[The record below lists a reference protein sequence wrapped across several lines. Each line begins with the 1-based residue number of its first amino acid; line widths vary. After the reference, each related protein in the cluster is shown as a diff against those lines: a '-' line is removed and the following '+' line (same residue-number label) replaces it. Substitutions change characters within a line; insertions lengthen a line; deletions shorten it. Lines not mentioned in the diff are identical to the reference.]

1 MTAPATDP
9 VPVTSPAATDVSTP
23 DAATTP
29 VTRFGSLGGD
39 RPSRAGWALFAL
51 AVGGFAIGT
60 TEFASMGLL
69 PQIAAGV
76 RVSIP
81 TAGHLISA
89 YALGVVVGAPSI
101 AAVAARVP
109 RRRLLLV
116 LMLVFLVGNAAS
128 ALATSYG
135 FLLVA
140 RFVSGLPHGAYF
152 GVASLVAA
160 ALVRPDRRASAVAR
174 VMLGLTVSNIVGVPV
189 ATWAGQHLGWPALY
203 LAVAVL
209 ALLCLVAVRTFVPPI
224 HVGGPGAEVSVRSE
238 LSALARPQVW
248 FALVTGMV
256 SFGGMFAT
264 YSYISPTV
272 MTLAGLSEGGVVWI
286 LATFGVGSTVGT
298 LVGGRLAD
306 RALVPTLLGGL
317 VTIAVVL
324 AVFGVLATTPVGA
337 FAAVF
342 LLGASG
348 SLMLPALQTRLMD
361 VAAGGQ
367 SLAASLNHATLNVA
381 NALGAWLGGV
391 VLAAGYSY
399 AWPSRVSVVLPVLG
413 IIVFSVG
420 LALQRASAASP
431 SSASVPLRRD

>member
-1 MTAPATDP
+1 MTATAPAAP
-9 VPVTSPAATDVSTP
+9 IQIAP
-23 DAATTP
+23 
-29 VTRFGSLGGD
+29 LGGD
-39 RPSRAGWALFAL
+39 RPTRTSLALLAL

-76 RVSIP
+76 DVAIP

-89 YALGVVVGAPSI
+89 YALGVVVGAPLI
-101 AAVAARVP
+101 AAVAARMP
-109 RRRLLLV
+109 RRRLLLL
-116 LMLVFLVGNAAS
+116 LMVVFLVGNAAS
-128 ALATSYG
+128 AFATSFG

-160 ALVRPDRRASAVAR
+160 ALVPENRRASAVAR
-174 VMLGLTVSNIVGVPV
+174 VMLGLTVSNIVGVPL

-209 ALLCLVAVRTFVPPI
+209 ALLCLVAVRTWVPPI
-224 HVGGPGAEVSVRSE
+224 QIRGADGAASVRGE
-238 LSALARPQVW
+238 LSALGRPQVW

-272 MTLAGLSEGGVVWI
+272 TTLSGLSENGVVWI

-306 RALVPTLLGGL
+306 RALVPTLFGGL
-317 VTIAVVL
+317 AAIFVAL
-324 AVFGVLATTPVGA
+324 ASFGVLATTPVGA
-337 FAAVF
+337 FAAV
-342 LLGASG
+342 LALGASG

-367 SLAASLNHATLNVA
+367 SLAAALNHATLNVA

-399 AWPSRVSVVLPVLG
+399 AWPSRVSAVLPLLGIVVL
-413 IIVFSVG
+413 SVG
-420 LALQRASAASP
+420 LAVQRREPLTGESRPVRSG
-431 SSASVPLRRD
+431 VPLRRG

>member
-1 MTAPATDP
+1 MTAAAPATEP
-9 VPVTSPAATDVSTP
+9 SASESQSTA
-23 DAATTP
+23 DS
-29 VTRFGSLGGD
+29 TRFDSLGAD
-39 RPSRAGWALFAL
+39 RPTRASWALFAL

-89 YALGVVVGAPSI
+89 YALGVVVGAPLI
-101 AAVAARVP
+101 ATVAARVP
-109 RRRLLLV
+109 RRQLLLI
-116 LMLVFLVGNAAS
+116 LMLVFLLGNAAS
-128 ALATSYG
+128 AFATSFG

-160 ALVRPDRRASAVAR
+160 ALVPANRRASAVAR

-209 ALLCLVAVRTFVPPI
+209 ALLCLAAVGAFVPPVRI
-224 HVGGPGAEVSVRSE
+224 AGADATVRSE

-272 MTLAGLSEGGVVWI
+272 MTLAGLGEGGVVWI
-286 LATFGVGSTVGT
+286 LATFGIGSTVGT
-298 LVGGRLAD
+298 LLGGRLAD
-306 RALVPTLLGGL
+306 RALVPTLIGGL
-317 VTIAVVL
+317 VAIAVVL
-324 AVFGVLATTPVGA
+324 AAFGVLATTSVGA
-337 FAAVF
+337 FVAVF

-367 SLAASLNHATLNVA
+367 SLAAALNHATLNVA
-381 NALGAWLGGV
+381 NALGAWLGGA

-399 AWPSRVSVVLPVLG
+399 AWPSRVSVVLPLLG
-413 IIVFSVG
+413 LVVFGVG
-420 LALQRASAASP
+420 LALQRRERRTAST
-431 SSASVPLRRD
+431 VG

>member
-1 MTAPATDP
+1 MTTTAPTPAPTPAEAP
-9 VPVTSPAATDVSTP
+9 VEASAPAPAGPPTQ
-23 DAATTP
+23 DAL
-29 VTRFGSLGGD
+29 RFGSLGGD
-39 RPSRAGWALFAL
+39 RPVRAGWALFAL

-76 RVSIP
+76 GVSIP
-81 TAGHLISA
+81 TGGHLVSA
-89 YALGVVVGAPSI
+89 YALGVVVGAPLI
-101 AAVAARVP
+101 AAFAARMG
-109 RRRLLLV
+109 RRRLLLL
-116 LMLVFLVGNAAS
+116 LMAVFALGNAAS
-128 ALATSYG
+128 AAASSFG
-135 FLLVA
+135 FLLLA

-160 ALVRPDRRASAVAR
+160 ALVTPDRRATAVAR
-174 VMLGLTVSNIVGVPV
+174 VMLGLTISNVVGVPV

-203 LAVAVL
+203 VAVAVL
-209 ALLCLVAVRTFVPPI
+209 AVLCLVSVLTFVPPVR
-224 HVGGPGAEVSVRSE
+224 VGPAGTTASVRGE

-264 YSYISPTV
+264 YSYIAPTV
-272 MTLAGLSEGGVVWI
+272 ESLAGLSEGGVVWV
-286 LATFGVGSTVGT
+286 LAMFGIGSTVGT
-298 LVGGRLAD
+298 LLGGRLAD
-306 RALVPTLLGGL
+306 RALIPTLFGGL
-317 VTIAVVL
+317 VAIGVVL

-337 FAAVF
+337 FVAVF
-342 LLGASG
+342 LLGGSG

-367 SLAASLNHATLNVA
+367 SLAAALNHATLNIA
-381 NALGAWLGGV
+381 NALGAWLGGT

-413 IIVFSVG
+413 ILVLATG
-420 LALQRASAASP
+420 LAVQRRSATPP
-431 SSASVPLRRD
+431 S

>member
-1 MTAPATDP
+1 MTAPAT
-9 VPVTSPAATDVSTP
+9 TP
-23 DAATTP
+23 SAEPSAQTGS
-29 VTRFGSLGGD
+29 TRFDSLGAD
-39 RPSRAGWALFAL
+39 RPTRPSWALFAL

-76 RVSIP
+76 GVSIP

-89 YALGVVVGAPSI
+89 YALGVVVGAPLI
-101 AAVAARVP
+101 AAVAARMP
-109 RRRLLLV
+109 RRQLLLV

-128 ALATSYG
+128 AFATSFG

-152 GVASLVAA
+152 GVASVVAA
-160 ALVRPDRRASAVAR
+160 ALVQPNRRASAVAR
-174 VMLGLTVSNIVGVPV
+174 VMLGLTVSNIVGVPL

-203 LAVAVL
+203 IAVAVL
-209 ALLCLVAVRTFVPPI
+209 AFGCLVAVSTWVPPVRI
-224 HVGGPGAEVSVRSE
+224 GDGNATVRSE

-264 YSYISPTV
+264 YAYISPTV
-272 MTLAGLSEGGVVWI
+272 MTLAGLSETGVVWV
-286 LATFGVGSTVGT
+286 LAAFGIGSTVGT
-298 LVGGRLAD
+298 LLGGRLAD
-306 RALVPTLLGGL
+306 RALVPALFAGL
-317 VTIAVVL
+317 VSIGVVL
-324 AVFGVLATTPVGA
+324 AVFGFLATTPVGA
-337 FAAVF
+337 FLAVF

-348 SLMLPALQTRLMD
+348 SFMMPALQTRLMD

-367 SLAASLNHATLNVA
+367 SLAAALMHSTLNIA
-381 NALGAWLGGV
+381 NAVGAWLGGV

-399 AWPSRVSVVLPVLG
+399 AWPSRISTVLPVLG
-413 IIVFSVG
+413 IIVFAIG
-420 LALQRASAASP
+420 LAVQKRAKARERSLS
-431 SSASVPLRRD
+431 

>member
-1 MTAPATDP
+1 MTAPA
-9 VPVTSPAATDVSTP
+9 AAPSG
-23 DAATTP
+23 TTP
-29 VTRFGSLGGD
+29 TQPTSTTRFGSLGGD
-39 RPSRAGWALFAL
+39 RPTRPSWALFAL

-76 RVSIP
+76 GVTIP

-89 YALGVVVGAPSI
+89 YALGVVVGAPLI

-109 RRRLLLV
+109 RRQLLLV

-128 ALATSYG
+128 AFATSFG

-152 GVASLVAA
+152 GVASVVAA
-160 ALVRPDRRASAVAR
+160 ALVPANRRASAVAR
-174 VMLGLTVSNIVGVPV
+174 VMLGLTISNIVGVPL
-189 ATWAGQHLGWPALY
+189 ATWAGQHLGWAALY
-203 LAVAVL
+203 VAVAVL
-209 ALLCLVAVRTFVPPI
+209 AFFCLVAVSTWVPPVR
-224 HVGGPGAEVSVRSE
+224 VGGGPASVRSE

-264 YSYISPTV
+264 YSYIAPTV

-286 LATFGVGSTVGT
+286 LAAFGVGSTVGT
-298 LVGGRLAD
+298 LLGGRLAD
-306 RALVPTLLGGL
+306 RALVPALLGGL
-317 VTIAVVL
+317 VGIGVVL
-324 AVFGVLATTPVGA
+324 AAFGFLATTPVGA
-337 FAAVF
+337 FVAVF

-348 SLMLPALQTRLMD
+348 SFMMPALQTRLMD

-367 SLAASLNHATLNVA
+367 SLAAALMHSTLNVA
-381 NALGAWLGGV
+381 NAVGAWLGGA

-399 AWPSRVSVVLPVLG
+399 AWPSRISVVLPVFG
-413 IIVFSVG
+413 IIIFCVG
-420 LALQRASAASP
+420 LAVQRREKARAELLA
-431 SSASVPLRRD
+431 V

>member
-1 MTAPATDP
+1 MTAPATAP
-9 VPVTSPAATDVSTP
+9 SGAPSAQPTST
-23 DAATTP
+23 
-29 VTRFGSLGGD
+29 TRFDSLGAD
-39 RPSRAGWALFAL
+39 RPTRPSWALFAL

-76 RVSIP
+76 GVSIP

-89 YALGVVVGAPSI
+89 YALGVVVGAPLI

-109 RRRLLLV
+109 RRQLLLV
-116 LMLVFLVGNAAS
+116 LMLVFLIGNAAS
-128 ALATSYG
+128 ALAGSFG

-152 GVASLVAA
+152 GVASVVAA
-160 ALVRPDRRASAVAR
+160 ALVAPNRRASAVAR
-174 VMLGLTVSNIVGVPV
+174 VMLGLTISNIVGVPL

-209 ALLCLVAVRTFVPPI
+209 AFLCLVAVTTWVPPVRI
-224 HVGGPGAEVSVRSE
+224 GGGPASVRSE

-264 YSYISPTV
+264 YSYIAPTV

-286 LATFGVGSTVGT
+286 LAAFGVGSTVGT
-298 LVGGRLAD
+298 LLGGRLAD
-306 RALVPTLLGGL
+306 RALVPTLIGGL
-317 VTIAVVL
+317 VAIGVVL
-324 AVFGVLATTPVGA
+324 AAFGFLAVTPVGA

-342 LLGASG
+342 LLGGSG
-348 SLMLPALQTRLMD
+348 SFMMPALQTRLMD

-367 SLAASLNHATLNVA
+367 SLAAALMHSTLNVA
-381 NALGAWLGGV
+381 NAVGAWLGGA

-399 AWPSRVSVVLPVLG
+399 AWPSRVSVVLPVFG
-413 IIVFSVG
+413 IIIFAVG
-420 LALQRASAASP
+420 LAVQRRE
-431 SSASVPLRRD
+431 RRRTTVEG

>member
-1 MTAPATDP
+1 MTTTTPTSSDAPAEA
-9 VPVTSPAATDVSTP
+9 PAGQ
-23 DAATTP
+23 DAL
-29 VTRFGSLGGD
+29 RFGSLGGD
-39 RPSRAGWALFAL
+39 RPIRAGWALFAL

-69 PQIAAGV
+69 PQIAVGV
-76 RVSIP
+76 GVSIP
-81 TAGHLISA
+81 TAGHLVSA

-101 AAVAARVP
+101 AAFAARMG
-109 RRRLLLV
+109 RRRLLLL
-116 LMLVFLVGNAAS
+116 LMAVFGLGNAAS
-128 ALATSYG
+128 AVASSFG

-160 ALVRPDRRASAVAR
+160 ALVSPDRRATAVAR
-174 VMLGLTVSNIVGVPV
+174 VMLGLTISNIVGVPA

-203 LAVAVL
+203 VAVAVL
-209 ALLCLVAVRTFVPPI
+209 AALCLVAVSTFVPPVR
-224 HVGGPGAEVSVRSE
+224 VGLAGGTASVRTE

-264 YSYISPTV
+264 YSYIAPTV
-272 MTLAGLSEGGVVWI
+272 QSLAGLGEGGVVWI
-286 LATFGVGSTVGT
+286 LAMFGVGSTVGT
-298 LVGGRLAD
+298 LLGGRLAD
-306 RALVPTLLGGL
+306 RALIPTLFGGL
-317 VTIAVVL
+317 VVIGVVL

-337 FAAVF
+337 FVAVF

-367 SLAASLNHATLNVA
+367 SLAAALNHATLNIA
-381 NALGAWLGGV
+381 NAIGASLGGA

-413 IIVFSVG
+413 IIVFAVG
-420 LALQRASAASP
+420 LAVQRRTAAQ
-431 SSASVPLRRD
+431 SS

>member
-1 MTAPATDP
+1 MTATAPAPAGSTSA
-9 VPVTSPAATDVSTP
+9 SPAA
-23 DAATTP
+23 ATQFDP
-29 VTRFGSLGGD
+29 LGAD
-39 RPSRAGWALFAL
+39 RPTRPSWALFAL

-76 RVSIP
+76 EVSIP

-89 YALGVVVGAPSI
+89 YALGVVVGAPTI
-101 AAVAARVP
+101 AALAARVP

-116 LMLVFLVGNAAS
+116 LMLVFLVGNVAS
-128 ALATSYG
+128 AFATSFG

-160 ALVRPDRRASAVAR
+160 ALVPPERRASAVAR

-209 ALLCLVAVRTFVPPI
+209 ALLCLVAVRSFVPPVRI
-224 HVGGPGAEVSVRSE
+224 GGDAEGSVRGE

-272 MTLAGLSEGGVVWI
+272 MTLAGLSETGVVWI
-286 LATFGVGSTVGT
+286 LAIFGVGSTVGA
-298 LVGGRLAD
+298 LLGGRLAD
-306 RALVPTLLGGL
+306 RALVPTLIGGL
-317 VTIAVVL
+317 VAIAVVL
-324 AVFGVLATTPVGA
+324 ATFGVLATTPVGA
-337 FAAVF
+337 FVAVF

-367 SLAASLNHATLNVA
+367 SLAAALNHATLNIA
-381 NALGAWLGGV
+381 NALGAWLGGA

-399 AWPSRVSVVLPVLG
+399 AWPSRVSVVLPLLG
-413 IIVFSVG
+413 LVVFGVG
-420 LALQRASAASP
+420 LALQRRERRAVTTAGRSAAE
-431 SSASVPLRRD
+431 

>member
-1 MTAPATDP
+1 MTAPASAP
-9 VPVTSPAATDVSTP
+9 SGTSTA
-23 DAATTP
+23 DAAEVGAP
-29 VTRFGSLGGD
+29 RAQFDSLGAD
-39 RPSRAGWALFAL
+39 RPSRPAWALFAL

-76 RVSIP
+76 GVSIP

-89 YALGVVVGAPSI
+89 YALGVVVGAPLL

-109 RRRLLLV
+109 RRQLLLV

-128 ALATSYG
+128 AFATSFG

-152 GVASLVAA
+152 GVASVVAA
-160 ALVRPDRRASAVAR
+160 ALVPANRRASAVAR
-174 VMLGLTVSNIVGVPV
+174 VMLGLTISNIVGVPL

-203 LAVAVL
+203 VAVAVL
-209 ALLCLVAVRTFVPPI
+209 AFGCL
-224 HVGGPGAEVSVRSE
+224 VSVRTWVPPVRVGSGVASVRTE

-264 YSYISPTV
+264 YSYIAPTV

-286 LATFGVGSTVGT
+286 LAAFGVGSTVGT
-298 LVGGRLAD
+298 LLGGRLAD
-306 RALVPTLLGGL
+306 RGVVPTLISGL
-317 VTIAVVL
+317 VAIGVVL
-324 AVFGVLATTPVGA
+324 AVFGFLATTPVGA
-337 FAAVF
+337 FVAVF
-342 LLGASG
+342 LLGGSG
-348 SLMLPALQTRLMD
+348 SYMMPALQTRLMD

-367 SLAASLNHATLNVA
+367 SLAAALMHSTLNVA
-381 NALGAWLGGV
+381 NAVGAWLGGV

-399 AWPSRVSVVLPVLG
+399 AWPSRVSVVLPVIGL
-413 IIVFSVG
+413 IIFGVG
-420 LALQRASAASP
+420 LAVQRREQARAG
-431 SSASVPLRRD
+431 R

>member
-1 MTAPATDP
+1 MTAAAPATA
-9 VPVTSPAATDVSTP
+9 SSTTAEP
-23 DAATTP
+23 
-29 VTRFGSLGGD
+29 TRFDSLGPD
-39 RPSRAGWALFAL
+39 RPTRARWALFAL

-69 PQIAAGV
+69 SQIADGV
-76 RVSIP
+76 GVSIP

-89 YALGVVVGAPSI
+89 YALGVVVGAPLI

-109 RRRLLLV
+109 RRKLLLV
-116 LMLVFLVGNAAS
+116 LMLVFLVGNVAS
-128 ALATSYG
+128 AFATSFG

-152 GVASLVAA
+152 GVASVVAA
-160 ALVRPDRRASAVAR
+160 ALVPVDRRASAVAR

-209 ALLCLVAVRTFVPPI
+209 ALLCLVAVRTWVPPVRI
-224 HVGGPGAEVSVRSE
+224 GGGNATVRSE

-272 MTLAGLSEGGVVWI
+272 MSLAGLSENGVVWI

-298 LVGGRLAD
+298 LLGGRLAD
-306 RALVPTLLGGL
+306 RALVPTLIGGL
-317 VTIAVVL
+317 VAIGVVL
-324 AVFGVLATTPVGA
+324 AVFGVLATSPVGA
-337 FAAVF
+337 FVAVF
-342 LLGASG
+342 LLGGSG

-367 SLAASLNHATLNVA
+367 SLAAALNHATLNVA
-381 NALGAWLGGV
+381 NALGAWLGGA

-399 AWPSRVSVVLPVLG
+399 AWPSRVSVALPVLG
-413 IIVFSVG
+413 IIVFGVG
-420 LALQRASAASP
+420 LVVQRREEAP
-431 SSASVPLRRD
+431 RR

>member
-1 MTAPATDP
+1 MTTTAPEPAVAPATP
-9 VPVTSPAATDVSTP
+9 AATSSPPAPPSPAAQAP
-23 DAATTP
+23 L
-29 VTRFGSLGGD
+29 RFGPLGGD
-39 RPSRAGWALFAL
+39 RPVRAGWALFAL

-76 RVSIP
+76 GVSIP
-81 TAGHLISA
+81 AAGSLISA
-89 YALGVVVGAPSI
+89 YALGVVVGAPLI
-101 AAVAARVP
+101 AVLAARIP
-109 RRRLLLV
+109 RRRLLLA
-116 LMLVFLVGNAAS
+116 LMLVFALGNAAS
-128 ALATSYG
+128 ALASSFG

-140 RFVSGLPHGAYF
+140 RFVSGVPHGAYF

-160 ALVRPDRRASAVAR
+160 ALVAPNRRASAVAR
-174 VMLGLTVSNIVGVPV
+174 VMLGLTVANVVGVPL

-203 LAVAVL
+203 VAVAVL
-209 ALLCLVAVRTFVPPI
+209 ALLCLVSVAAFVPPVR
-224 HVGGPGAEVSVRSE
+224 VGPADAVASVRTE
-238 LSALARPQVW
+238 LGALARPQVW

-264 YSYISPTV
+264 YSYIAPTV
-272 MTLAGLSEGGVVWI
+272 ETLAGLSEGGVVWI

-298 LVGGRLAD
+298 LLGGRLAD

-317 VTIAVVL
+317 VGIGLVL
-324 AVFGVLATTPVGA
+324 AAFGFLAVTPLGA
-337 FAAVF
+337 FVAVF

-367 SLAASLNHATLNVA
+367 SLAAALNHATLNVA
-381 NALGAWLGGV
+381 NAIGAWLGGA

-413 IIVFSVG
+413 LVVFGVG
-420 LALQRASAASP
+420 LALQRRKGSGARP
-431 SSASVPLRRD
+431 PR